1 MAKNAKLHIT
11 VYQNGQFK
19 GYIKS
24 VSYSQGRFTL
34 TQDIKDAKGYVTL
47 NNVQGEID
55 FLTSISYA
63 YGYIFGYN

>member
-19 GYIKS
+19 GYIKA

-34 TQDIKDAKGYVTL
+34 TQGLKSAKGYVTQD
-47 NNVQGEID
+47 NIQGEID
-55 FLTSISYA
+55 FLTSIGYA
-63 YGYIFGYN
+63 YGYMFGYN

>member
-1 MAKNAKLHIT
+1 MARNKVHIT
-11 VYQNGQFK
+11 AYQNGQFR

-24 VSYSQGRFTL
+24 VSYAQGRFTL

-47 NNVQGEID
+47 DNVQGEID
-55 FLTSISYA
+55 FLTSVGYA